1 MCGTFE
7 ASATTGVAS
16 WAVAAGLWA
25 SGDRTQQWL
34 AAFIAT
40 FSSMQFVDA
49 GIWATGDPAGALS
62 RYAVLAVLLAEPWVN
77 LWGLHRAT
85 GIRLPAFEV
94 LLAVWCVGL
103 AIGWLRTCERT
114 TVSADGR
121 LRWCGRGAAVPMWV
135 KVMLF
140 VMLAVPLAYF
150 PDPVMRWVLLAIGA
164 GTWALNV
171 NDDAFGTK
179 WCWSANAVSL
189 VAALRYLL

>member
-7 ASATTGVAS
+7 ASAATGVAS

-49 GIWATGDPAGALS
+49 SIWATGDPTGALS
-62 RYAVLAVLLAEPWVN
+62 RYAVLAVLLAEPWAN
-77 LWGLHRAT
+77 LWGLHHAT

-103 AIGWLRTCERT
+103 AIQWLRTCERT

-121 LRWCGRGAAVPMWV
+121 LQWCGLGAAVPMWV

-150 PDPVMRWVLLAIGA
+150 PDPAMRWVLLAIGA

-189 VAALRYLL
+189 VAAVRYLL